1 MAAEEPIGPAEE
13 RIGPAEERI
22 GPSEEDRPEL
32 LIKLQERKVRHKQRH
47 ILHRV
52 AIVLAG
58 VLIVVAGIV
67 MSGPGVPGPGIVTII
82 VGLTF
87 LALEFDWAERW
98 LERVIIWGDRAAERA
113 EQSTTGQRVAA
124 GIVTALVVGGFVV
137 AAVLWDIP
145 LVPVL

>member
-1 MAAEEPIGPAEE
+1 MATEDAADPAED
-13 RIGPAEERI
+13 
-22 GPSEEDRPEL
+22 DRPEL

-47 ILHRV
+47 LVHRV

-58 VLIVVAGIV
+58 ILIVIAGIV

-98 LERVIIWGDRAAERA
+98 LERVIIWGDKAAERA
-113 EQSTTGQRVAA
+113 ERSTTKQRVIA
-124 GIVTALVVGGFVV
+124 GIATALALGAFAV

-145 LVPVL
+145 LVPIL

>member
-1 MAAEEPIGPAEE
+1 MEAK
-13 RIGPAEERI
+13 ERI
-22 GPSEEDRPEL
+22 GPSEDDRPEL

-47 ILHRV
+47 IVHRV
-52 AIVLAG
+52 AIVVAG
-58 VLIVVAGIV
+58 ILIVIAGIV

-82 VGLTF
+82 IGLGF

-113 EQSTTGQRVAA
+113 EQSTTAQRLAA
-124 GIVTALVVGGFVV
+124 GIATALALGSFAV
-137 AAVLWDIP
+137 AAILWDIP